1 MITIQDILAAIGVVF
16 NGIPM
21 MIFAMSYGFL
31 AAPTAIGYMIGAGGM
46 LIASQV
52 MPISIQAGTI
62 ALVGTLGK
70 DVKERLSI
78 ALYAGIF
85 MAVVGMLGLIHIVRD
100 FAGIRIVAAM
110 QAGVG
115 IILAKVAIDMIK
127 SDKFV
132 GLISLVTALLVW
144 LVSHLVGQA
153 PQALVY
159 TIVISVIVSSVA
171 FLIKN
176 KKPMD
181 IMSEKYKLTL
191 YKPAINYNIIRGAL
205 ALACLTIGSNI
216 AFGNITAGM
225 PGAAAFYDEAGRAPN
240 INALTVYS
248 GLANLS
254 AIFGGAPVEAII
266 SATGAAPNPMIAA
279 ILMMVIM
286 AVILVTG
293 LLPKMARFVP
303 MQSIAGFLFIIGSFA
318 TIPGNAFTAFNNASV
333 LERAGAGLTV
343 IVTALTDPFIG
354 LASGTLFMRV
364 APLFGM

>member
-1 MITIQDILAAIGVVF
+1 
-16 NGIPM
+16 
-21 MIFAMSYGFL
+21 
-31 AAPTAIGYMIGAGGM
+31 
-46 LIASQV
+46 

-62 ALVGTLGK
+62 ALVGTMGK

-78 ALYAGIF
+78 ALYAGLF
-85 MAVVGMLGLIHIVRD
+85 MAVLGMLGLIHVVRD
-100 FAGIRIVAAM
+100 FAGLRIVAAM

-115 IILAKVAIDMIK
+115 IILAKVSIDMIK

-132 GLISLVTALLVW
+132 GLISLVSALAIW
-144 LVSHLVGQA
+144 F
-153 PQALVY
+153 PTRDLVY
-159 TIVISVIVSSVA
+159 TIVGSVVISSVA
-171 FLIKN
+171 FLLKN

-181 IMSEKYKLTL
+181 IMSEKYKLSL
-191 YKPAINYNIIRGAL
+191 HKPMVNYNVIRGAL

-225 PGAAAFYDEAGRAPN
+225 PGAAAFYAGEAPN

-266 SATGAAPNPMIAA
+266 SATGAAPNPMVAG

-293 LLPKMARFVP
+293 LLPKLARFVP
-303 MQSIAGFLFIIGSFA
+303 MQSIAGFLFVIGAFA
-318 TIPGNAFTAFNNASV
+318 TIPGNAFAAFNGADGV
-333 LERAGAGLTV
+333 ERMGAGVALL
-343 IVTALTDPFIG
+343 VTALTDPFIG
-354 LASGTLFMRV
+354 LMSGTLFMRV
-364 APLFGM
+364 APLFGF

>member
-1 MITIQDILAAIGVVF
+1 MIAIQDILAAIGVVF

-46 LIASQV
+46 LIAGQV

-62 ALVGTLGK
+62 ALVGTMGK

-85 MAVVGMLGLIHIVRD
+85 MVVVGAFGLIHSVMN
-100 FAGIRIVAAM
+100 FAGPRVVFGM

-132 GLISLVTALLVW
+132 GLVSLISALVVYFIARVLDPA
-144 LVSHLVGQA
+144 QD
-153 PQALVY
+153 LVY
-159 TIVISVIVSSVA
+159 TIVISVVVSSIA
-171 FLIKN
+171 YYFKN
-176 KKPMD
+176 KKP
-181 IMSEKYKLTL
+181 IEVMSEKYKLTL
-191 YKPAINYNIIRGAL
+191 YKPTINYNIVRGAL

-216 AFGNITAGM
+216 AFGNLTARV
-225 PGAAAFYDEAGRAPN
+225 FAGVENPN

-254 AIFGGAPVEAII
+254 ALFGGAPVESII
-266 SATGAAPNPMIAA
+266 SATGRAPNPMLAG

-293 LLPKMARFVP
+293 LLPKIARFIP

-318 TIPGNAFTAFNNASV
+318 TLPGNAFNAFNGA
-333 LERAGAGLTV
+333 ERAEFLGAGVALL
-343 IVTALTDPFIG
+343 VTALTDPFIG
-354 LASGTLFMRV
+354 LMSGSVILRL
-364 APLFGM
+364 APLIGL